1 MPGIEDHLKGIA
13 AACVSKRRKLA
24 VKGRDASE
32 IEPPEL
38 EDPEDASEDV
48 AENAEDEQN
57 PVEKSITVA
66 IAKANEDEQTVT
78 GVVLQPEVVD
88 GQGDIMSADVIKE
101 AAYNFLANFNVK
113 TKLGLQHSTFPK
125 GKLALVESYLAPMNF
140 VLGNKT
146 VKQGSWIMTV
156 KVLDAA
162 LWKKVKDGKITGF
175 SIGGRA
181 KVVAAEAA

>member
-1 MPGIEDHLKGIA
+1 M
-13 AACVSKRRKLA
+13 
-24 VKGRDASE
+24 DASE
-32 IEPPEL
+32 VEPPEL
-38 EDPEDASEDV
+38 EDPSEEASEDA
-48 AENAEDEQN
+48 AEGDDDEQKG
-57 PVEKSITVA
+57 VKKSITVA
-66 IAKANEDEQTVT
+66 IAKANEEEQTVT

-88 GQGDIMSADVIKE
+88 GQGDIMSSDVIKE
-101 AAYNFLANFNVK
+101 TAYNFLANFNAK

-140 VLGNKT
+140 VLGSKT

-156 KVLDAA
+156 KVLDSA

-181 KVVAAEAA
+181 KVIAAGAA